1 MKRNLSLVLLSFVTL
16 LMYPVVARAQAWSG
30 IINSTRATNW
40 STAGVVG
47 GIPSGSW
54 TQCGSTIAAGSSAAN
69 ITAALASCA
78 GQNKYVLLGPGT
90 FNLTGTISFPSAGH
104 VVLRGSGA
112 NSTFIVGGSSGFSA
126 CVLHSAI
133 ICALSPS
140 GSAFGNPVGVTGW
153 TVGYTQGSNQIT
165 VNSASGINT
174 TDPPSI
180 IFLEQCETG
189 YTASSPTAA
198 CTGSAVDNGNLF
210 ICTDAY
216 NAIGR
221 TGCSTSGT
229 ANQNAHRGQLEMT
242 TATKIAG
249 SVLTLADPLIYPN
262 WTSGQTPRIWSAQSI
277 STVGVENLAIDNTAN
292 SASDLIQFFN
302 AYNFWVTGCKFSHWA
317 FWGIETFQGL
327 HGTIQNNYFTD
338 TTGVDSYGVRFEG
351 AGHNLIENN
360 IFTRSL
366 SAVVFDGPSAGDVVA
381 YNFAI
386 NAKLANNFMKGLFF
400 SHDQNAYDL
409 YEGNVTPI
417 QWNDS
422 NHGTTNMLTRYR
434 NFFSGWESCA
444 NGQCGANIFDGWTNS
459 FVDLYADRY
468 QNNVANVL
476 GTPGYHTSY
485 KSSSGSLGGGDGT
498 VVIPAGAAF
507 SPLPT
512 DPLVSSTSMYWGNY
526 DVVTNAVRWCG
537 NSSDTSWATTCGSVS
552 EVPTGART
560 YPSSIPSKGD
570 TGAGQAALPASFYL
584 SSKPSW
590 FGSIPWPAIGPDV
603 SGGNVGQCSGSLN
616 TPGQYAGVAA
626 TSSSQCTGTSLTTPA
641 WGGHIN
647 AIPAMA
653 CYLTTMGGKPD
664 GTGSVLAFDAIK
676 CYGGLSSSQGPAPP
690 TNLVIILH

>member
-1 MKRNLSLVLLSFVTL
+1 MTRSQSFLLFFIIL
-16 LMYPVVARAQAWSG
+16 LTFPAVDHAQTWTG

-54 TQCGSTIAAGSSAAN
+54 TQCGSTIAAGASAAT

-90 FNLTGTISFPSAGH
+90 FNLTGTIQFPTAGH

-112 NSTFIVGGSSGFSA
+112 NSTFIVGGSSGFSG

-140 GSAFGNPVGVTGW
+140 GSAFGNPLGVTGW
-153 TVGYTQGSNQIT
+153 TAGYGKASNQIT
-165 VNSASGINT
+165 AGSTSGIQT
-174 TDPPSI
+174 ADPPTI

-216 NAIGR
+216 SATGP

-242 TATKIAG
+242 TATAITGK
-249 SVLTLADPLIYPN
+249 VLTLADSLIYPN
-262 WTSGQTPRIWSAQSI
+262 WAAGQTPRIWSAQSI

-292 SASDLIQFFN
+292 SANDLIQFFN
-302 AYNFWVTGCKFSHWA
+302 AYNFWVSGCKFSHWA

-351 AGHNLIENN
+351 AGHNLIQNN

-366 SAVVFDGPSAGDVVA
+366 SAVVFDGPSAGDVIA

-386 NAKLANNFMKGLFF
+386 NANLANNFMKGLFF
-400 SHDQNAYDL
+400 EHDQNAYDL
-409 YEGNVTPI
+409 FEGNVVPN

-422 NHGTTNMLTRYR
+422 NHGTASMLTRYR
-434 NFFSGWESCA
+434 NLFPGWGSCA
-444 NGQCGANIFDGWTNS
+444 NGQCGANTFDGWTNS
-459 FVDLYADRY
+459 FIDLYADRY

-476 GTPGYHTSY
+476 GTPGYHTIY
-485 KSSSGSLGGGDGT
+485 KSTAGGVGSGDGT
-498 VVIPAGAAF
+498 VVIPSGTSYAQ
-507 SPLPT
+507 LPQ
-512 DPLVSSTSMYWGNY
+512 DLLVPSTSLYWGNF
-526 DVVTNAVRWCG
+526 DVVTGAVRWCG
-537 NSSDTSWATTCGSVS
+537 NSSDTGWSSTCSSTS
-552 EVPTGART
+552 EVPTGAPV
-560 YPSSIPSKGD
+560 YLNSIPTKGD

-584 SSKPSW
+584 SSRPSW

-603 SGGNVGQCSGSLN
+603 SGGNVGQCSGTLN
-616 TPGQYAGVAA
+616 TAGQQAGVAA

-664 GTGSVLAFDAIK
+664 GTGSALAFDAK
-676 CYGGLSSSQGPAPP
+676 TCYSASTSSAPPPP
-690 TNLVIILH
+690 TNLVVVVQ